1 MCNSMDNGKW
11 DRADH
16 LGPSY
21 NSVQCFVFLPTAFV
35 FFSINLIIIITVLDW
50 CLTEQHQY
58 FTKNSKQLLRIYL
71 NIDENMLR
79 KFLRFSNTWRYF
91 GFSPSQ
97 ISTNILTCGCFDLK
111 INQLPA
117 NQEPQF
123 RAEITF
129 FYIFYLNQIQWLP
142 VICVLINFDG

>member
-1 MCNSMDNGKW
+1 MAFDTKYRYPYRWAPANDTSIGFGI
-11 DRADH
+11 ADAQ
-16 LGPSY
+16 LAILV
-21 NSVQCFVFLPTAFV
+21 SVSV
-35 FFSINLIIIITVLDW
+35 DW

-97 ISTNILTCGCFDLK
+97 ISTNIFTCGCFGLK

-129 FYIFYLNQIQWLP
+129 FYTFYLNQIQWLP

>member
-1 MCNSMDNGKW
+1 MFSSMFREMQKFLKLIKFKNMKVIIPIW
-11 DRADH
+11 
-16 LGPSY
+16 Y
-21 NSVQCFVFLPTAFV
+21 NCQINVF
-35 FFSINLIIIITVLDW
+35 IDW

-58 FTKNSKQLLRIYL
+58 FTKNSKQLLHIYL

-79 KFLRFSNTWRYF
+79 KFLCFSNTWRYF

-97 ISTNILTCGCFDLK
+97 ISTNIFTCGCFGLK